1 MDVHTHPHSS
11 HKHKEIC
18 NHDHVLEGKNS
29 SKGLNFNKSEEQ
41 SQKVPI
47 VASFEE
53 DNEKEQYASFK
64 HIFINC
70 CLRLICFI
78 VTKLIIDSVHFEV
91 INPPRGEGYSITI
104 TL

>member
-47 VASFEE
+47 VASFEG
-53 DNEKEQYASFK
+53 DNEKE
-64 HIFINC
+64 HC
-70 CLRLICFI
+70 CLRLTCFI